1 MLFPSKL
8 RGVFGY
14 PPQAVVDARPG
25 DRARKRLAQLP
36 QGHVRILQPQP
47 RELPQFL
54 VERTDASDASIS
66 RMSSIWESA
75 ALTVLEM
82 LAVSQLVARLTRL
95 RSSLTILTSISS
107 SDDLGAPR

>member
-1 MLFPSKL
+1 M
-8 RGVFGY
+8 
-14 PPQAVVDARPG
+14 PP
-25 DRARKRLAQLP
+25 
-36 QGHVRILQPQP
+36 
-47 RELPQFL
+47 
-54 VERTDASDASIS
+54 DASIS

-95 RSSLTILTSISS
+95 RSSLTILTSINS